1 MQTILYFILGVGI
14 LYAGAEW
21 FVKGSASLSAIFKIT
36 PLMIGMVVVSAG
48 TSMPELLVRLMAA
61 IRGNSDISIGNV
73 VGSNI
78 ANIALGLGLTS
89 IIFPTKIRKN
99 IVKREMIFMLI
110 ASIVFAIVS
119 LNGTIGR
126 LEGVFLLI
134 LMVSFVTYSYKTA
147 KKEHIAESLEVI
159 VEDKNLTHSL
169 LWLTLGLTSL
179 LLGSH
184 ILISAGIKIA
194 LWFGIS
200 ELIIGISLVAVGTS
214 VPEIATSIVAAYKK
228 EFDISVG
235 NIVGSNIFNILFII
249 GIVAAI
255 KPLHVSPEVITI
267 HLPVMLMFAI
277 GLLPIMKKNLIIN
290 RIDGLLLLASYS
302 IYIGYVYL

>member
-1 MQTILYFILGVGI
+1 LQTILYFILGVAI
-14 LYAGAEW
+14 LYVGADW
-21 FVKGSASLSAIFKIT
+21 FVKGASSLSAIFKIT

-48 TSMPELLVRLMAA
+48 TSAPELLVSLMAA

-89 IIFPTKIRKN
+89 IIFPTNIREK

-126 LEGVFLLI
+126 LEGGFLLI
-134 LMVSFVTYSYKTA
+134 LMVFFVTYSYNTA
-147 KKEHIAESLEVI
+147 KKEHIAKSLEVI
-159 VEDKNLTHSL
+159 VEDKSLTHSL
-169 LWLTLGLTSL
+169 LWLTLGCACL

-184 ILISAGIKIA
+184 LLISAGVKMA
-194 LWFGIS
+194 VWFGIS
-200 ELIIGISLVAVGTS
+200 ELVIGISLVAVGTS

-235 NIVGSNIFNILFII
+235 NIVGSNIFNILFVI
-249 GIVAAI
+249 GLVATI

-277 GLLPIMKKNLIIN
+277 GLLPIMKKDLIIT
-290 RIDGLLLLASYS
+290 RIDGLVLLASYS

>member
-1 MQTILYFILGVGI
+1 MGI
-14 LYAGAEW
+14 LYVGAEW
-21 FVKGSASLSAIFKIT
+21 FVKGAASLSAILRIT
-36 PLMIGMVVVSAG
+36 PLMIGMVVVAAG
-48 TSMPELLVRLMAA
+48 TSMPELLVSLMAA
-61 IRGNSDISIGNV
+61 LRGNSDISIGNI

-78 ANIALGLGLTS
+78 VNIAVGLGLTS
-89 IIFPTKIRKN
+89 LIFPTNIREE

-126 LEGVFLLI
+126 LEGIFLLI
-134 LMVSFVTYSYKTA
+134 LMVFFVTYSYKTA
-147 KKEHIAESLEVI
+147 KKEHIAKSLEVI
-159 VEDKNLTHSL
+159 VEDKSLTHSL
-169 LWLTLGLTSL
+169 FWLTLGLACL

-184 ILISAGIKIA
+184 ILISAGVKIA

-200 ELIIGISLVAVGTS
+200 ELVIGISLVAVGTS
-214 VPEIATSIVAAYKK
+214 VPEITTSIVASYRK

-235 NIVGSNIFNILFII
+235 NIVGSNIFNVLFII
-249 GIVAAI
+249 GFVATI
-255 KPLHVSPEVITI
+255 KPLHVSPQVITI

-277 GLLPIMKKNLIIN
+277 GLLPIMKKNLIVT
-290 RIDGLLLLASYS
+290 RIDGLVLLASYS